1 MTSSDDKPLREI
13 WQGQTVPALLMTP
26 EQLRARAEHLE
37 ASIRRRN
44 LRDHLSFVLVALVFA
59 FGAVTLRS
67 PLTRLGCLLI
77 VGWALLSIYWLLRYG
92 AIAVAPGAADSQAL
106 IEGHQ
111 RQLERQRDIAL
122 SWPWGIGLAIPGLVL
137 YSIGF
142 AWGPGPSEAEG
153 PKPIDW
159 SISAG
164 LVGVFMFLYIAIVIY
179 GKALAGR
186 WQREIDALRRM
197 KHDAR

>member
-1 MTSSDDKPLREI
+1 MTSSDDKPLREL
-13 WQGQTVPALLMTP
+13 WAGQAVPALLMTP

-44 LRDHLSFVLVALVFA
+44 LRDHLSFVLVALA
-59 FGAVTLRS
+59 FGAGVIVL
-67 PLTRLGCLLI
+67 PGLLGRLGCLL
-77 VGWALLSIYWLLRYG
+77 VMSWALLSIYWLRRYG
-92 AIAVAPGAADSQAL
+92 AIAVASGAADSQAL
-106 IEGHQ
+106 IEGQQ

-122 SWPWGIGLAIPGLVL
+122 SWPWGLGLAVPGLVL

-142 AWGPGPSEAEG
+142 AWGP
-153 PKPIDW
+153 KPIDW
-159 SISAG
+159 SISAA

-186 WQREIDALRRM
+186 WQREIDELRKLRS
-197 KHDAR
+197 

>member
-1 MTSSDDKPLREI
+1 MTSSDDRQLREI
-13 WQGQTVPALLMTP
+13 WAGQAVPALLMTP
-26 EQLRARAEHLE
+26 EQLRARTEHLE
-37 ASIRRRN
+37 ATIRRRN
-44 LRDHLSFVLVALVFA
+44 LRDHLSFVLIALGFG
-59 FGAVTLRS
+59 FGAVAL
-67 PLTRLGCLLI
+67 PGLLARLGCLLLA
-77 VGWALLSIYWLLRYG
+77 GWALLSIYWLRRYG
-92 AIAVAPGAADSQAL
+92 ALTVAPGAADSQAL
-106 IEGHQ
+106 IDSHR

-137 YSIGF
+137 YSLGF
-142 AWGPGPSEAEG
+142 ARGPGPSAVEG
-153 PKPIDW
+153 PSAIDW

-186 WQREIDALRRM
+186 WQREIDALRAM